1 MNIAAKISK
10 VLYIGGIVITSC
22 FGFAIIAGLFG
33 MTFAKL
39 LAGIGVVITAA
50 TPVAGVIVA
59 SIYLR
64 RAGETKYFYYA
75 LILLMMMFLAGIWRL
90 TN

>member
-22 FGFAIIAGLFG
+22 FGIAIIARLLE
-33 MTFAKL
+33 MPFAGL
-39 LAGIGVVITAA
+39 LAGIGVAITAA

-59 SIYLR
+59 AIYLR
-64 RAGETKYFYYA
+64 KAGETKYSYYA
-75 LILLMMMFLAGIWRL
+75 LILLLMMFLAGIWRL